1 MSKVLQEKIDEL
13 FEETKDL
20 KTLEEIKPYC
30 DRFNEW
36 INTHTSYSTESL
48 GTKLSNCGFYRK
60 FKSIQLEQG
69 RNAEAIA
76 KHDENGNVKGHELK
90 HYAVLLCG
98 LGRNDWKERNGTTRV
113 IDRLGNDQEL
123 DPDTYLEVT
132 GQLLESIDPHELA
145 VGIIAATGRRPH
157 EIIARAKFTAVEG
170 QAYQVQ
176 FEGQGKKRVKRQ
188 SEKPGEKPGEKP
200 VFPIATLYPGEYVI
214 KCLQRLRREPSTK
227 ALLQEVANEFPSDL
241 AAQNQAIDSRR
252 NGSLNRVVR
261 TYFGDKGDA
270 VPVLA
275 FRHGEEQDNCKAL
288 RAAYGAL
295 VTERDCDRSVGSKM
309 LHYARL
315 LGHFV
320 KEEPTDKELQ
330 NVVTSIGYA
339 DYFTSKPVPF
349 PTAPQKEKVM
359 MVRTIDG
366 DFETIKQLQELWELP
381 NQQSVVSRLIERH
394 EKVVELGKQLQ
405 EFKTRIN
412 QLEKEKAEM
421 LQAQAQP
428 QQITV
433 TPSELEAMIERMV
446 TEKIEQALS
455 NLPVTQAVNQATQ
468 NKPITQAITKPQEII
483 DWFGMSNAD
492 LWTTKVKGASEEKIR
507 RSYNAIT
514 LYNDT
519 IATGDDDRLAIT
531 NQALRELSGVNGLLV
546 GDWIKSHT
554 DEVISHNSKYG
565 MQPLDEAGNPAR
577 DKNTGE
583 IRTDSYYNKKH
594 GKEKITKI
602 LTLVN
607 EQLLNG
613 EALKSQQAK

>member
-1 MSKVLQEKIDEL
+1 MSKALQEKIDEL

-36 INTHTSYSTESL
+36 LETSTSYSTESL

-98 LGRNDWKERNGTTRV
+98 LDRNDWKERNGTTRV

-188 SEKPGEKPGEKP
+188 SEKPGEKP

-261 TYFGDKGDA
+261 IYFGDKGDA

-366 DFETIKQLQELWELP
+366 DFETIKQLQELWKLP

-394 EKVVELGKQLQ
+394 EKVLELGKQLQ
-405 EFKTRIN
+405 QFKTRIN

-455 NLPVTQAVNQATQ
+455 NLPGTQAVNQTSQ
-468 NKPITQAITKPQEII
+468 NKPTTQAIAKPQEVI

-507 RSYNAIT
+507 RSYEAIA

-519 IATGDDDRLAIT
+519 VATGDDDRLAIT

-546 GDWIKSHT
+546 GDWIKAHA

-565 MQPLDEAGNPAR
+565 MQNAKDPSKTE
-577 DKNTGE
+577 T
-583 IRTDSYYNKKH
+583 YYNKRH
-594 GKEKITKI
+594 GQEGVTKI
-602 LTLVN
+602 LSLIN
-607 EQLLNG
+607 EQCLDG
-613 EALKSQQAK
+613 EALKSQQK